1 MALKNNWANGDT
13 FTPAA
18 ANDMANAVN
27 AATAVTVNGTALSNY
42 ELDPTSLTASDVR
55 AYTRDEVDD
64 AIEAAKNGP
73 QLIIPAVVDSAG
85 GNVCGFV
92 AASGTSAN
100 YLRIL
105 NAASGSQPTLQMI
118 GTDSDVGL
126 TITTNGTGRLSIY
139 SYGNAPAI
147 GGSGPNANEDF
158 DVQSKG
164 TGVVKANGV
173 QVADI
178 SSQQTLSSK
187 TLSSP
192 KIDSIKDSNGNSILS
207 LSPMDSAANYLV
219 VSNGVAGTSPFIA
232 ATGSD
237 TNVSVLARPKGNGR
251 LTCYVSTGQTP
262 TIAGSGDDSNHDLN
276 LVSKGSGTVRANGF
290 NITTT
295 SVVSVTGTSTLSAVP
310 NRHYVIL
317 LGSGAVATL
326 PTAVSNTSLYYLKN
340 VHTASL
346 TVAVTSSETI
356 DGGTG
361 SLTILPKQ
369 CYTLVS
375 DGSNWVII

>member
-27 AATAVTVNGTALSNY
+27 ASTGVTVNGTSVPTY
-42 ELDPTSLTASDVR
+42 ELDTTQLHASDVG

-64 AIEAAKNGP
+64 AIEAAKDGP
-73 QLIIPAVVDSAG
+73 ELITPTVVDSDG
-85 GNVCGFV
+85 GTVCGFV
-92 AASGTSAN
+92 AAASSAN

-105 NAASGSQPTLQMI
+105 NGATGSQPTIQTI
-118 GTDSDVGL
+118 GTDTDIGV
-126 TITTNGTGRLSIY
+126 TFTTQGTGRFTIY

-147 GGSGPNANEDF
+147 GGSGVNANQDF

-164 TGVVKANGV
+164 TGVVK
-173 QVADI
+173 I
-178 SSQQTLSSK
+178 
-187 TLSSP
+187 
-192 KIDSIKDSNGNSILS
+192 NGNVALYSGGALGTPASGTLTNCTGLPVSGITASTSTALGVGS
-207 LSPMDSAANYLV
+207 VELGHASDTTLTKSAA
-219 VSNGVAGTSPFIA
+219 G
-232 ATGSD
+232 
-237 TNVSVLARPKGNGR
+237 VLA
-251 LTCYVSTGQTP
+251 VE
-262 TIAGSGDDSNHDLN
+262 
-276 LVSKGSGTVRANGF
+276 GF
-290 NITTT
+290 DVTTT
-295 SVVSVTGTSTLSAVP
+295 SVVSVTGTTTLSSVA
-310 NRHYVIL
+310 NRHYIAL

-326 PTAVSNTSLYYLKN
+326 PTAVGNTSLYHLKN

-346 TVAVTSSETI
+346 TVAVTSSQTI

>member
-1 MALKNNWANGDT
+1 VALKNNWANGDT

-27 AATAVTVNGTALSNY
+27 AATAVTVNGTSVSNY
-42 ELDPTSLTASDVR
+42 ELDNTQLHASDVG

-73 QLIIPAVVDSAG
+73 ELITPKVVDTAG

-105 NAASGSQPTLQMI
+105 NAAAGGTPTIQAI
-118 GTDSDVGL
+118 GTDTNIGVTVS
-126 TITTNGTGRLSIY
+126 TNGTGRLTIY
-139 SYGNAPAI
+139 SYGNAPTI
-147 GGSGPNANEDF
+147 GGSGPNADQNF
-158 DVQSKG
+158 NIQ
-164 TGVVKANGV
+164 
-173 QVADI
+173 
-178 SSQQTLSSK
+178 
-187 TLSSP
+187 
-192 KIDSIKDSNGNSILS
+192 
-207 LSPMDSAANYLV
+207 
-219 VSNGVAGTSPFIA
+219 
-232 ATGSD
+232 
-237 TNVSVLARPKGNGR
+237 
-251 LTCYVSTGQTP
+251 
-262 TIAGSGDDSNHDLN
+262 
-276 LVSKGSGTVRANGF
+276 SKGSGTVQANGF
-290 NITTT
+290 DITTT

-310 NRHYVIL
+310 NRHYIIL

-326 PTAVSNTSLYYLKN
+326 PTAVSNTSLYHLKN

-346 TVAVTSSETI
+346 TVAVTSSQTI

-369 CYTLVS
+369 SYTLVS